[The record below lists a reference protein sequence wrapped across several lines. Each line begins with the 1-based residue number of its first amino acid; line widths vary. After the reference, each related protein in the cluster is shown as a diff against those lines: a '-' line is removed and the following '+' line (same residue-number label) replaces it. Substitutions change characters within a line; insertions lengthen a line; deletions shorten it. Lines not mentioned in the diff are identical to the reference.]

1 MLDLINNFISNVN
14 YSEIVTTVVVAAIG
28 ALIIKVRPYV
38 KKLLEDIT
46 EYTKLQIEASKYED
60 QFDKAYDIWKL
71 VDENYRIASAITEI
85 YESKADYFNSLLLDQ
100 FPSLTQSEIDYIR
113 QVVAGNVNG
122 DKLTSVD
129 SKVIEKN

>member
-1 MLDLINNFISNVN
+1 MLDLINNFISSVN

-38 KKLLEDIT
+38 KKLLEGIT

-60 QFDKAYDIWKL
+60 QFNKAYNIWKL
-71 VDENYRIASAITEI
+71 VDENYRIASTITEI
-85 YESKADYFNSLLLDQ
+85 YESKADYFNSLLLDK

-113 QVVAGNVNG
+113 QAIAGNENCN
-122 DKLTSVD
+122 KTTSAQL
-129 SKVIEKN
+129 KVSEEK